1 MKNMKTFDVPVWLT
15 VQAEDAEQAR
25 HQVLRMLND
34 SATIEQFT
42 EHVGVGNPTEIQE
55 EA

>member
-1 MKNMKTFDVPVWLT
+1 MKTFDVPAWIT

-25 HQVLRMLND
+25 LQVLRMLND
-34 SATIEQFT
+34 SASIELLT